1 MAIFGS
7 LSTLR
12 AQAPRS
18 RALDAA
24 LAYAAEIL
32 TPGSAAYARLL
43 ALPIGE
49 TVRIDLGSGVHA
61 MEQVYRTRA
70 RGEGRWESHRA
81 HADLQLVVAGE
92 ELLEVA
98 EAAGMSV
105 AEDRTPGADV
115 IFYSQNLAAGVLRLV
130 PGTVA
135 LLFPAD
141 AHLGRLAAGAAAL
154 VRKTVVKIP
163 VGE

>member
-1 MAIFGS
+1 MALFGS
-7 LSTLR
+7 LSTIR

-18 RALDAA
+18 PALDAA
-24 LAYAAEIL
+24 LSYASEIL
-32 TPGSAAYARLL
+32 TPGSTAHARLL
-43 ALPIGE
+43 GMPAGE
-49 TVRIDLGSGVHA
+49 TVRIDLGGGVHA

-70 RGEGRWESHRA
+70 REEGRWESHRA

-98 EAAGMSV
+98 EAVGMSV
-105 AEDRTPGADV
+105 VEDRTPGADV
-115 IFYSQNLAAGVLRLV
+115 IFYAEGPAAGELRLV

-141 AHLGRLAAGAAAL
+141 AHLGGLAAGAVAL

>member
-7 LSTLR
+7 LSTLH

-18 RALDAA
+18 PALDAA

-32 TPGSAAYARLL
+32 NPGSAAHARLL
-43 ALPIGE
+43 ASPAGE
-49 TVRIDLGSGVHA
+49 TVRIELGGGVHA

-70 RGEGRWESHRA
+70 REEGRWESHRA
-81 HADLQLVVAGE
+81 HLDLQLVVVGE

-98 EAAGMSV
+98 DAVGMAI

-115 IFYSQNLAAGVLRLV
+115 IFYADAPAAGVLRLV
-130 PGTVA
+130 PGTAA
-135 LLFPAD
+135 LLLPAD
-141 AHLGRLAAGAAAL
+141 AHLGGLAAGAAAL
-154 VRKTVVKIP
+154 VRKTVVKVP